1 MCCTIV
7 NLAAAGLLLAMTG
20 CGGDYDGLVVVSGK
34 VTFDGGPPPAGGF
47 LSFIPSERSAGQ
59 TSRPGRATFQTDG
72 VYQATSFEEGDG
84 LFPGSYVVMVTCNK
98 GDIDYSK
105 KDPFGAASY
114 VASGYKGEK
123 LIVKEG
129 SDEITLNVDAPLK
142 K

>member
-1 MCCTIV
+1 MCRTIV
-7 NLAAAGLLLAMTG
+7 NLAA
-20 CGGDYDGLVVVSGK
+20 
-34 VTFDGGPPPAGGF
+34 
-47 LSFIPSERSAGQ
+47 
-59 TSRPGRATFQTDG
+59 
-72 VYQATSFEEGDG
+72 
-84 LFPGSYVVMVTCNK
+84 LFPGSYLVMVTCNK

-114 VASGYKGEK
+114 VASGYEGEK